1 MKRRSLWHDTA
12 GSSAVE
18 LGMTAPFFF
27 ALLFGLIEGALVL
40 WTQLGLQH
48 ATAMAARC
56 ASIDVST
63 CKDSGT
69 VQSYAVQQTFGVNP
83 PASTFSFTTPS
94 CGNQVS
100 ASYKYNFVTT
110 SFGTPSLTLTAR
122 SCFPK

>member
-1 MKRRSLWHDTA
+1 MKRMSLWRDTA

-100 ASYKYNFVTT
+100 ATYQYNFVTT

>member
-1 MKRRSLWHDTA
+1 MKRMSFCRDTA

-18 LGMTAPFFF
+18 LGLTAPFFF

-69 VQSYAVQQTFGVNP
+69 VQSYAVQQSFGVNP
-83 PASTFSFTTPS
+83 PPSTFSFSTPS
-94 CGNQVS
+94 CGNEVS
-100 ASYKYNFVTT
+100 ATYQFNFVTGY
-110 SFGTPSLTLTAR
+110 FGTPSLTLSAL

>member
-1 MKRRSLWHDTA
+1 MKRISLWRDTA

-18 LGMTAPFFF
+18 FGMTAPLFF
-27 ALLFGLIEGALVL
+27 ALLLGLIQGAMVL

-56 ASIDVST
+56 ASIDVNI

-69 VQSYAVQQTFGVNP
+69 VQSYAVAQSFGVNP
-83 PASTFSFTTPS
+83 PASTFSYSTPS

-100 ASYKYNFVTT
+100 ATYQFAFLTT
-110 SFGTPSLTLTAR
+110 YFGTPSLTLNAL
-122 SCFPK
+122 SCFPR

>member
-1 MKRRSLWHDTA
+1 MKRMSFWRDTA

-18 LGMTAPFFF
+18 LGLTAPFFF
-27 ALLFGLIEGALVL
+27 ALLLGLIQGAMVL

-69 VQSYAVQQTFGVNP
+69 VQSYAVAQSFGVNP
-83 PASTFSFTTPS
+83 PASTFSFSTPS

-100 ASYKYNFVTT
+100 ATYQFTFLTT
-110 SFGTPSLTLTAR
+110 SFGTPSLTLNAL
-122 SCFPK
+122 SCFPR

>member
-1 MKRRSLWHDTA
+1 MKHISFWRDA
-12 GSSAVE
+12 AASSAVE
-18 LGMTAPFFF
+18 IGLTAPFFF
-27 ALLFGLIEGALVL
+27 ALLFGLIESALVL
-40 WTQLGLQH
+40 WTQIGLQH

-69 VQSYAVQQTFGVNP
+69 VQSYAVQQSFGVNP
-83 PASTFSFTTPS
+83 PASTFSYSTPS

-100 ASYKYNFVTT
+100 ATYQFNFVTT
-110 SFGTPSLTLTAR
+110 YFGTPSLTLSAL